1 MHSQINLAAEQI
13 LFNLLGKQ
21 ALATNLGQRHIQ
33 NSIALGDDFF
43 EHYLTL
49 RVFFAQ
55 AGSNMIALPQR

>member
-43 EHYLTL
+43 EHYLAL
-49 RVFFAQ
+49 GIFLAQ